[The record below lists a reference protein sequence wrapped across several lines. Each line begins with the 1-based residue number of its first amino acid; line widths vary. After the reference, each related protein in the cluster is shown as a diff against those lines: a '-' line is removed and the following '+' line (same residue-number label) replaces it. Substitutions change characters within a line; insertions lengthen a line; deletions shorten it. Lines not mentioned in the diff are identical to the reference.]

1 MSMSVQN
8 AAKITIQQLEKIV
21 AEEKG
26 WNPKIYIGKTNN
38 DKRREEEHLAETHPV
53 IHLVVV
59 AKGPAKKITE
69 LEKLSVE
76 AISNSRKLR
85 ILNERGGGGGN
96 PDATM
101 LYVAFSEPLPDDD
114 LFEED
119 AIDKFPQE
127 ILPISL

>member
-1 MSMSVQN
+1 MSISVQN
-8 AAKITIQQLEKIV
+8 AAKIIIQQLEKIV

-38 DKRREEEHLAETHPV
+38 DKRREEEHLAKSHPV
-53 IHLVVV
+53 VYLVVV

-76 AISNSRKLR
+76 ALCNSRNLR
-85 ILNERGGGGGN
+85 MLNERGGGGGN

-127 ILPISL
+127 IFPISL